1 MAVEETRC
9 QVAVV
14 GSGPGGAVTACLL
27 AEAGRDVLLLEEGSW
42 PDPQSVP
49 FSLDEMRR
57 NYRNGGVSTTLGRG
71 KMAWVEARCVGGGSE
86 INSGLYHRTPANI
99 LERWRR
105 EFRVAALECTDMER
119 HFQACEEAVS
129 VSYLPGPAPAASLKL
144 AEGAQSLGWSA
155 MEVPRWFR
163 YNQSGS
169 GERQTM
175 SRTFLPR
182 AVNAGCRIWANS
194 RVLRMHPESAGIRL
208 EVRTGAGVSAVRCED
223 VFTCA
228 GAVQTPALLRRSG
241 YRRGIGN
248 TLAMHPTAKVVA
260 RFNQDMS
267 DDDVGVGVHQV
278 KEFAPRFSFGCSIS
292 TKPYLALAL
301 APHTELRRGALRD
314 WRRAAI
320 YYVMTSGEANGRVRE
335 LPWASDPV
343 VAYGPSRANLRAL
356 GQGMRLLCE
365 ILFAA
370 GARELH
376 PAVTG
381 LGPLRSK
388 DDLSR
393 IPAELPANESSLMTI
408 HLFSSCPMGE
418 RTECAAGSFGKLRG
432 TQHVYVNDAS
442 LLPTAPTVNP
452 QGTIMAIAHR
462 NALHY
467 LRQL

>member
-1 MAVEETRC
+1 MAVEEARC

-27 AEAGRDVLLLEEGSW
+27 AEAGRDVLLLEEGPW
-42 PDPQSVP
+42 PDTHSVP

-71 KMAWVEARCVGGGSE
+71 KIAWVEACCVGGGSE

-129 VSYLPGPAPAASLKL
+129 VSHLPGPAPAASLKL

-163 YNQSGS
+163 YNKNGG

-175 SRTFLPR
+175 SHTFLPR
-182 AVNAGCRIWANS
+182 AVNAGCRLWANS
-194 RVLRMHPESAGIRL
+194 RVLRMQPESAGIRL
-208 EVRTGAGVSAVRCED
+208 QVQTGAGISTVRCED

-241 YRRGIGN
+241 HRRRIGD

-267 DDDVGVGVHQV
+267 DDVGVGVHQV
-278 KEFAPRFSFGCSIS
+278 KEFAPQFSFGCSIS
-292 TKPYLALAL
+292 SEPYLALAL
-301 APHTELRRGALRD
+301 APHTELRREALRD

-320 YYVMTSGEANGRVRE
+320 YYVMTGGEANGRVRE

-343 VAYGPSRANLRAL
+343 VAYGPSRENLRDLA
-356 GQGMRLLCE
+356 QGMRLLSE
-365 ILFAA
+365 LLFAA
-370 GARELH
+370 GAWELH
-376 PAVTG
+376 PAVAG
-381 LGPLRSK
+381 LDPLRSK

-408 HLFSSCPMGE
+408 HLFSSCPMGG
-418 RTECAAGSFGKLRG
+418 RADCAADSFGKLRG
-432 TQHVYVNDAS
+432 AEHVYVNDAS

-462 NALHY
+462 NVLRY
-467 LRQL
+467 LGRL